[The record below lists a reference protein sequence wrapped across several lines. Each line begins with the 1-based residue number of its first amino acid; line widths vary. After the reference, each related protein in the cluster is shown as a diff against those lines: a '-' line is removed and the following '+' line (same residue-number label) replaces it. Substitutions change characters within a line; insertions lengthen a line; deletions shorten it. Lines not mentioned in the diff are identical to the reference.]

1 MVIWG
6 CLVHVAPTGLM
17 KQQNLEY
24 ALMDWLAWFYFNI
37 WGQKTSYQWLKS
49 LPFFFFTLTRHR
61 MHELFYCWLW
71 KSRKCLVSGQKMMRF
86 GWWGARI
93 TGVLGRLGS
102 RNCGGGQILH
112 CWGWVSGRN
121 KEAYLKELSP
131 ADLGTNYW
139 RTDEIQANNF
149 IQSFLCTRKGYRCC
163 GGIKEG
169 HHISCSPFCILRPA
183 ASPPWT
189 CCSTCAYLRGA
200 RCCFGNSLSGML
212 G

>member
-1 MVIWG
+1 MLINDCLWGETQWAKLHWGGQGRERKREGSRVDDGGGGVVGMAGIW
-6 CLVHVAPTGLM
+6 
-17 KQQNLEY
+17 
-24 ALMDWLAWFYFNI
+24 
-37 WGQKTSYQWLKS
+37 S
-49 LPFFFFTLTRHR
+49 
-61 MHELFYCWLW
+61 
-71 KSRKCLVSGQKMMRF
+71 
-86 GWWGARI
+86 WGARI

-169 HHISCSPFCILRPA
+169 HHISYSPFCILRPA